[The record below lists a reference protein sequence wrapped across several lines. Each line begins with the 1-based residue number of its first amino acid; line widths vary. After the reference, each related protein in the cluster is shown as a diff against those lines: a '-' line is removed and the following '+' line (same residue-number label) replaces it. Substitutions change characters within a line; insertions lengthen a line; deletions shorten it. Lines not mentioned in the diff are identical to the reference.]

1 MELVDLQCKYTPD
14 IFCWNSLK
22 KPIPTG
28 LLSTEQPC
36 RRNSCHKTKL
46 SQRAWKKRLQ
56 GSLLRRNVSS
66 FVELGR
72 KESERNTLFSG
83 LKLVV
88 ILKERF
94 YGGPKSKNQKY
105 FYYWRKP
112 KNDDLVSLKLFYKCN
127 RVSGR
132 VAPKLISSQP
142 EVHFPLIGTDRLLV
156 QSWHSKGP

>member
-1 MELVDLQCKYTPD
+1 MELVDLQCKYTSD

-36 RRNSCHKTKL
+36 RRNSCRKTKL
-46 SQRAWKKRLQ
+46 SQRAWKKKVSRFIASSHCLK
-56 GSLLRRNVSS
+56 LRRI
-66 FVELGR
+66 LGR

-112 KNDDLVSLKLFYKCN
+112 KNDDLVSLKLFYKCT

-142 EVHFPLIGTDRLLV
+142 EVHFPFLSVNVVRE
-156 QSWHSKGP
+156 